1 MQRTNTF
8 IIEDN
13 CNTLFKLADNC
24 SKLWNE
30 LNYERRN
37 AYINGKSINF
47 NWYPKHLYNKYSII
61 IGSSTA
67 QQIINKNNE
76 AWRSFLALK
85 KMEREGKLPEHIKK
99 VSMPRYWKYKGK
111 RELRIIVRNDCY
123 KVIDGYLYLPNGIK
137 VKYKGNIRWKGKQG
151 RLEIFYDRVD
161 KVWRGFMS
169 VNVIDSSPRESL
181 TNKSNKTTRRLY
193 IDLGVVNIATV
204 WYEGLKQ
211 PIAFNGRRLLADW
224 WYWSRRITEEQS
236 RLAKI
241 NNVKRSRRLSKL
253 YRIRQR
259 RFKHAINAMAK
270 TIVDNA
276 YHLGIREIVIGKLK
290 GIRSNNSNN
299 NYNNYNNSKANA
311 MVNNFWSYS
320 YIVRRIKDKAEEYGI
335 NVKEISEY
343 KTSSICPYC
352 NLEGV
357 RRYRGLFYC
366 KNCNIVINADVVG
379 VLNIARK
386 YNNNNNNNKKKT
398 IITIIPSPS
407 FNTRKDRDN
416 WVMTHPLLLRWNRMR
431 WEPIKAMNNQPIDEH
446 LRSKNTYPLGWG
458 VSNFI

>member
-8 IIEDN
+8 IIEDNNN

-85 KMEREGKLPEHIKK
+85 KMEREGKLPKHITR

-123 KVIDGYLYLPNGIK
+123 KVIDGYLYLPNGIN

-151 RLEIFYDRVD
+151 RLEIFYDRID

-181 TNKSNKTTRRLY
+181 TDDSNKTTKRLY

-241 NNVKRSRRLSKL
+241 NNANRSRRLSKL

-276 YHLGIREIVIGKLK
+276 YHLGIREIVIGNLR
-290 GIRSNNSNN
+290 GIRSNNNNSNN
-299 NYNNYNNSKANA
+299 NNNYNNSKTNA
-311 MVNNFWSYS
+311 MINNFWSYS

-335 NVKEISEY
+335 NVKEVSEY
-343 KTSSICPYC
+343 KTSSICIRC
-352 NLEGV
+352 NSSSLSDIVKRGRLFRCLNCRLEAH
-357 RRYRGLFYC
+357 RDA
-366 KNCNIVINADVVG
+366 IG
-379 VLNIARK
+379 VLNIAD
-386 YNNNNNNNKKKT
+386 NNN
-398 IITIIPSPS
+398 
-407 FNTRKDRDN
+407 DN
-416 WVMTHPLLLRWNRMR
+416 DDNDMANLYSKSKGKGIAIRVMAHPLLLRWSNDRWMPRRAMR
-431 WEPIKAMNNQPIDEH
+431 SKAMNTLEARI
-446 LRSKNTYPLGWG
+446 LTL
-458 VSNFI
+458 

>member
-1 MQRTNTF
+1 
-8 IIEDN
+8 
-13 CNTLFKLADNC
+13 
-24 SKLWNE
+24 
-30 LNYERRN
+30 
-37 AYINGKSINF
+37 
-47 NWYPKHLYNKYSII
+47 
-61 IGSSTA
+61 
-67 QQIINKNNE
+67 
-76 AWRSFLALK
+76 
-85 KMEREGKLPEHIKK
+85 MERECRLPKHITR

-137 VKYKGNIRWKGKQG
+137 LRYKGSIRWKGKQG

-169 VNVIDSSPRESL
+169 VNVNIDSSPRESL

-211 PIAFNGRRLLADW
+211 PVAFSGRRLLADW
-224 WYWSRRITEEQS
+224 WYWSRRISEEQS

-241 NNVKRSRRLSKL
+241 NNANRSRRLSKL

-259 RFKHAINAMAK
+259 RFKHAINAMVK
-270 TIVDNA
+270 MIVDNA

-290 GIRSNNSNN
+290 GIRSNNNSN
-299 NYNNYNNSKANA
+299 NYNNNSKANA

-320 YIVRRIKDKAEEYGI
+320 YIIRRVKEKAEEYGI

-366 KNCNIVINADVVG
+366 KSCNMVINADVVG

-386 YNNNNNNNKKKT
+386 YNNNNSSNNNNNKKRT

-416 WVMTHPLLLRWNRMR
+416 WVMHTHC
-431 WEPIKAMNNQPIDEH
+431 
-446 LRSKNTYPLGWG
+446 
-458 VSNFI
+458 F

>member
-13 CNTLFKLADNC
+13 NNFNILFKLADNC

-37 AYINGKSINF
+37 AYINGKSIN
-47 NWYPKHLYNKYSII
+47 WYPKHLYNKYSVI
-61 IGSSTA
+61 IGSATA

-76 AWRSFLALK
+76 AWRSFIALK

-123 KVIDGYLYLPNGIK
+123 KVIDGYLYLPNSIRLR
-137 VKYKGNIRWKGKQG
+137 YKGNIRWKGKQG

-169 VNVIDSSPRESL
+169 VNVSNNNNSNNNNNIDSSPRVRESL
-181 TNKSNKTTRRLY
+181 TDESNKTTKRLY
-193 IDLGVVNIATV
+193 IDLGVRCLATV

-211 PIAFNGRRLLADW
+211 PIAFSGNELLADW
-224 WYWSRRITEEQS
+224 WYWSSSRISEEQS

-241 NNVKRSRRLSKL
+241 NNANRSRRLSKL

-270 TIVDNA
+270 MIVDNA
-276 YHLGIREIVIGKLK
+276 YHLGIREIMIVNLR
-290 GIRSNNSNN
+290 GIRSNNNNN
-299 NYNNYNNSKANA
+299 NYNNNTKANA
-311 MVNNFWSYS
+311 MVNNFWSYA
-320 YIVRRIKDKAEEYGI
+320 YIVRRVKEKAEEYGI
-335 NVKEISEY
+335 NVKEVSEY
-343 KTSSICPYC
+343 KTSSICIRC
-352 NLEGV
+352 NSSSLSDIVKRGRLFRCLNCRLEAH
-357 RRYRGLFYC
+357 RDA
-366 KNCNIVINADVVG
+366 IG
-379 VLNIARK
+379 VLNIA
-386 YNNNNNNNKKKT
+386 YNNNNDNNNDMVNLYSKSKGKG
-398 IITIIPSPS
+398 IAI
-407 FNTRKDRDN
+407 R
-416 WVMTHPLLLRWNRMR
+416 VMAHPLLLRWSNDRWMPRRAMR
-431 WEPIKAMNNQPIDEH
+431 SKAMNTLEARI
-446 LRSKNTYPLGWG
+446 LTL
-458 VSNFI
+458 

>member
-85 KMEREGKLPEHIKK
+85 KMEREGKLPKHITR

-123 KVIDGYLYLPNGIK
+123 KVIDGYLYLPNGIN

-151 RLEIFYDRVD
+151 RLEIFYDRID

-181 TNKSNKTTRRLY
+181 TNKSNKTTKRLY

-224 WYWSRRITEEQS
+224 WYWSSRISEEQS
-236 RLAKI
+236 RLVKI
-241 NNVKRSRRLSKL
+241 NNANRSRRLSKL

-276 YHLGIREIVIGKLK
+276 YHLGIREIVIGNLR
-290 GIRSNNSNN
+290 GIRSNNNNSNN
-299 NYNNYNNSKANA
+299 NNNYNNSKTNA
-311 MVNNFWSYS
+311 MINNFWSYS
-320 YIVRRIKDKAEEYGI
+320 YIAKRVKEKAEEYGI
-335 NVKEISEY
+335 NVKEVSEY
-343 KTSSICPYC
+343 KTSSICIRC
-352 NLEGV
+352 NSSSLSDIVKRGRLFRCLNCRLEAH
-357 RRYRGLFYC
+357 RDA
-366 KNCNIVINADVVG
+366 IG
-379 VLNIARK
+379 VLNIAD
-386 YNNNNNNNKKKT
+386 NNN
-398 IITIIPSPS
+398 
-407 FNTRKDRDN
+407 DN
-416 WVMTHPLLLRWNRMR
+416 DDMANLYSNSKGKGIAIRVMAHPLLLRWSNDRWMPRRAMR
-431 WEPIKAMNNQPIDEH
+431 SKAMNTLEARI
-446 LRSKNTYPLGWG
+446 LTL
-458 VSNFI
+458 

>member
-8 IIEDN
+8 VIED

-30 LNYERRN
+30 LNYERRK
-37 AYINGKSINF
+37 AYINGKSIN
-47 NWYPKHLYNKYSII
+47 WYPKHLYEKYSVI

-85 KMEREGKLPEHIKK
+85 KMERECRLPKHITR

-123 KVIDGYLYLPNGIK
+123 KVIDGYLYLPNGIRLR
-137 VKYKGNIRWKGKQG
+137 YKGNIRWKGKQG
-151 RLEIFYDRVD
+151 RLEIFYDTVD

-169 VNVIDSSPRESL
+169 VNVNIDSSPRVRESL
-181 TNKSNKTTRRLY
+181 TNKSNKTKRLY

-211 PIAFNGRRLLADW
+211 PVAFSGRRLLADW
-224 WYWSRRITEEQS
+224 WYWSRRISEEQS

-241 NNVKRSRRLSKL
+241 NNANRSRRLSKL

-259 RFKHAINAMAK
+259 RFKHAINAMVK
-270 TIVDNA
+270 MIVDNA
-276 YHLGIREIVIGKLK
+276 YHLGIREIVLGKLK
-290 GIRSNNSNN
+290 GIRSNNNNNSNN
-299 NYNNYNNSKANA
+299 NTKANA

-335 NVKEISEY
+335 KVKEVNEHN
-343 KTSSICPYC
+343 TSSICPYC

-366 KNCNIVINADVVG
+366 KSCNMVINADVVG

-386 YNNNNNNNKKKT
+386 YNSNNSNNKKKT
-398 IITIIPSPS
+398 TIIPSPS

-416 WVMTHPLLLRWNRMR
+416 WVMAHPLLLRWNGMR
-431 WEPIKAMNNQPIDEH
+431 WEPRRAMNNQPMNILEARI
-446 LRSKNTYPLGWG
+446 LTL
-458 VSNFI
+458 

>member
-13 CNTLFKLADNC
+13 CNTLFKIADNC

-85 KMEREGKLPEHIKK
+85 KMEREGKLPKHITR

-123 KVIDGYLYLPNGIK
+123 KVIDGYLYLPNGIN

-151 RLEIFYDRVD
+151 RLEIFYDRID

-181 TNKSNKTTRRLY
+181 TDSNKTTKRLY

-224 WYWSRRITEEQS
+224 WYWSSRISEEQS
-236 RLAKI
+236 RLVKI
-241 NNVKRSRRLSKL
+241 NNANRSRRLSKL

-276 YHLGIREIVIGKLK
+276 YHLGIREIVIGNLR
-290 GIRSNNSNN
+290 GIRSNNNNSNN
-299 NYNNYNNSKANA
+299 NNNYNNSKTNA
-311 MVNNFWSYS
+311 MINNFWSYS
-320 YIVRRIKDKAEEYGI
+320 YIAKRVKEKAEEYGI
-335 NVKEISEY
+335 NVKEVSEY
-343 KTSSICPYC
+343 KTSSICIRC
-352 NLEGV
+352 NSSSLSDIVKRGRLFRCLNCRLEAH
-357 RRYRGLFYC
+357 RDA
-366 KNCNIVINADVVG
+366 IG
-379 VLNIARK
+379 VLNIAD
-386 YNNNNNNNKKKT
+386 NNNN
-398 IITIIPSPS
+398 
-407 FNTRKDRDN
+407 DN
-416 WVMTHPLLLRWNRMR
+416 DDMANLYSNSKGKGIAIRVMAHPLLLRWSNDRWMPRRAMR
-431 WEPIKAMNNQPIDEH
+431 SKAMNILEARI
-446 LRSKNTYPLGWG
+446 LTL
-458 VSNFI
+458 

>member
-30 LNYERRN
+30 LNYERRKT
-37 AYINGKSINF
+37 YINGKSI
-47 NWYPKHLYNKYSII
+47 NWYPKHLYNKYSVI
-61 IGSSTA
+61 IGSATT

-85 KMEREGKLPEHIKK
+85 KMEREGKLPKHITR

-123 KVIDGYLYLPNGIK
+123 KVIDGYLYLPNGIRLR
-137 VKYKGNIRWKGKQG
+137 YKGNIRWKGKQG
-151 RLEIFYDRVD
+151 RLEIFYDRID
-161 KVWRGFMS
+161 NVWRGFMS
-169 VNVIDSSPRESL
+169 VNVSNSNNNNNNNNIDSSPRVRESL
-181 TNKSNKTTRRLY
+181 IDDSNKTTKRLY

-211 PIAFNGRRLLADW
+211 PVAFSGRRLLADW
-224 WYWSRRITEEQS
+224 WYWSRRISEEQS

-241 NNVKRSRRLSKL
+241 NNANRSRRLSKL

-259 RFKHAINAMAK
+259 RFKHAINAMVK

-276 YHLGIREIVIGKLK
+276 YHLGIREIILGKLK
-290 GIRSNNSNN
+290 GIRRNNNNSNN
-299 NYNNYNNSKANA
+299 NYNNNTKANA

-320 YIVRRIKDKAEEYGI
+320 YIIRRVKEKAEEYGI

-366 KNCNIVINADVVG
+366 KSCNMVINADVVG

-386 YNNNNNNNKKKT
+386 YNNNSNNKKNT
-398 IITIIPSPS
+398 TIIPSPS

-416 WVMTHPLLLRWNRMR
+416 WVMAHPLLLRWNGMR
-431 WEPIKAMNNQPIDEH
+431 WEPRRAMNNQPMNILEARI
-446 LRSKNTYPLGWG
+446 LTL
-458 VSNFI
+458 

>member
-13 CNTLFKLADNC
+13 CNCNTLFKIADNC

-47 NWYPKHLYNKYSII
+47 NWYPKHLYNKYSVI
-61 IGSSTA
+61 IGSATA

-123 KVIDGYLYLPNGIK
+123 KVIDGYLYLPNGIN

-181 TNKSNKTTRRLY
+181 TDDSNKTTRRLY

-224 WYWSRRITEEQS
+224 WYWSSRISEEQS
-236 RLAKI
+236 RLVKI
-241 NNVKRSRRLSKL
+241 NNANRSRRLSKL

-276 YHLGIREIVIGKLK
+276 YHLGIREIVIGNLR
-290 GIRSNNSNN
+290 GIRSNNNNSNN
-299 NYNNYNNSKANA
+299 NNNYNNSKTNA
-311 MVNNFWSYS
+311 MINNFWSYS
-320 YIVRRIKDKAEEYGI
+320 YIAKRVKEKAEEYSI
-335 NVKEISEY
+335 NVKEVSEY
-343 KTSSICPYC
+343 KTSSICIRC
-352 NLEGV
+352 NSSSLSDIVKRGRLFRCLNCRLEAH
-357 RRYRGLFYC
+357 RDA
-366 KNCNIVINADVVG
+366 IG
-379 VLNIARK
+379 VLNIAD
-386 YNNNNNNNKKKT
+386 NNNN
-398 IITIIPSPS
+398 
-407 FNTRKDRDN
+407 DN
-416 WVMTHPLLLRWNRMR
+416 DDMANLYSNSKGKGIAIRVMAHPLLLRWSNDRWMPRRAMR
-431 WEPIKAMNNQPIDEH
+431 SKAMNTLEARI
-446 LRSKNTYPLGWG
+446 LTL
-458 VSNFI
+458 

>member
-13 CNTLFKLADNC
+13 CNTLFKIADNC

-85 KMEREGKLPEHIKK
+85 KMEREGKLPKHITR

-123 KVIDGYLYLPNGIK
+123 KVIDGYLYLPNGIN

-151 RLEIFYDRVD
+151 RLEIFYDRID

-181 TNKSNKTTRRLY
+181 TDSNKTTKRLY

-224 WYWSRRITEEQS
+224 WYWSSRISEEQS
-236 RLAKI
+236 RLVKI
-241 NNVKRSRRLSKL
+241 NNANRSRRLSKL

-276 YHLGIREIVIGKLK
+276 YHLGIREIVIGNLR
-290 GIRSNNSNN
+290 GIRSNNNNSNN
-299 NYNNYNNSKANA
+299 NNNYNNSKTNA

-320 YIVRRIKDKAEEYGI
+320 YIAKRVKEKAEEYGI
-335 NVKEISEY
+335 NVKEVSEY
-343 KTSSICPYC
+343 KTSSICIRC
-352 NLEGV
+352 NSSSLSDIVKRGRLFRCLNCRLEAH
-357 RRYRGLFYC
+357 RDA
-366 KNCNIVINADVVG
+366 IG
-379 VLNIARK
+379 VLNIA
-386 YNNNNNNNKKKT
+386 YNNNN
-398 IITIIPSPS
+398 
-407 FNTRKDRDN
+407 DN
-416 WVMTHPLLLRWNRMR
+416 DDMANLYSNSKGKGIAIRVMAHPLLLRWSNDRWMPRRAMR
-431 WEPIKAMNNQPIDEH
+431 SKAMNTLEARI
-446 LRSKNTYPLGWG
+446 LTL
-458 VSNFI
+458 

>member
-13 CNTLFKLADNC
+13 CNTLFKIADNC

-30 LNYERRN
+30 LNYERRK
-37 AYINGKSINF
+37 AYINGKDINF
-47 NWYPKHLYNKYSII
+47 NWYPKHLYNKYSVI
-61 IGSSTA
+61 IGSATA

-123 KVIDGYLYLPNGIK
+123 KVIDGYLYLPNGIN

-151 RLEIFYDRVD
+151 RLEIFYDRID

-181 TNKSNKTTRRLY
+181 IDDSNKTTKRLY

-211 PIAFNGRRLLADW
+211 PIAFSGNELLADW

-276 YHLGIREIVIGKLK
+276 YRLGIREIVIGNLR
-290 GIRSNNSNN
+290 GIRRRMSSNSNSSSSNNTSNNS
-299 NYNNYNNSKANA
+299 
-311 MVNNFWSYS
+311 MINNFWSYA

-335 NVKEISEY
+335 NVKEVSEY
-343 KTSSICPYC
+343 KTSSICIRC
-352 NLEGV
+352 NSSSLSDIVKRGRLFRCLNCRLEAH
-357 RRYRGLFYC
+357 RDA
-366 KNCNIVINADVVG
+366 IG
-379 VLNIARK
+379 VLNIAD
-386 YNNNNNNNKKKT
+386 NNNN
-398 IITIIPSPS
+398 
-407 FNTRKDRDN
+407 DN
-416 WVMTHPLLLRWNRMR
+416 DDMANLYSNSKGKGIAIRVMAHPLLLRWSNDRWMPRRAMR
-431 WEPIKAMNNQPIDEH
+431 SKAMNTLEARI
-446 LRSKNTYPLGWG
+446 LTL
-458 VSNFI
+458 

>member
-37 AYINGKSINF
+37 AYINGKDI

-123 KVIDGYLYLPNGIK
+123 KVIDGYLYLPNGVK

-169 VNVIDSSPRESL
+169 VNVNIDSSPRESL

-193 IDLGVVNIATV
+193 IDLGVRCLATV

-211 PIAFNGRRLLADW
+211 PIAFSGNELLADW
-224 WYWSRRITEEQS
+224 WYWSSRRIAEEQC
-236 RLAKI
+236 RLARV
-241 NNVKRSRRLSKL
+241 NNANRSRRLSKL

-259 RFKHAINAMAK
+259 RFKHAVNAMVK
-270 TIVDNA
+270 MIVDNA
-276 YHLGIREIVIGKLK
+276 YHLGIREIMIGNLR
-290 GIRSNNSNN
+290 GIRSNNNNSNN
-299 NYNNYNNSKANA
+299 NNNYNNSKTNA
-311 MVNNFWSYS
+311 IVNNFWSYS
-320 YIVRRIKDKAEEYGI
+320 YIVRRIKDKAEEYSI
-335 NVKEISEY
+335 NVKEVSEY
-343 KTSSICPYC
+343 KTSSICIRC
-352 NLEGV
+352 NSSSLSDIVKRGRLFRCLNCRLEAH
-357 RRYRGLFYC
+357 RDA
-366 KNCNIVINADVVG
+366 IG
-379 VLNIARK
+379 VLNIA
-386 YNNNNNNNKKKT
+386 YNN
-398 IITIIPSPS
+398 
-407 FNTRKDRDN
+407 DDN
-416 WVMTHPLLLRWNRMR
+416 DMANLYSKSKGKGIAIRVMAHPLLLRWSNDRWMPRRAMR
-431 WEPIKAMNNQPIDEH
+431 SKAMNTLEARI
-446 LRSKNTYPLGWG
+446 LTL
-458 VSNFI
+458 